1 MGEGTASVREAKIQ
15 IRAPQDLCEMRL
27 GVKLQRQVWGYNES
41 ETVPDQMLIVARES
55 GGAVLLAFDQTK
67 PIGFALAFAGS
78 AFATTT
84 APGTLTVTANI
95 ATSCTINSPTLAFG
109 SYAPIGANATAP
121 LDQQVDVTWTCTS
134 TTPIVIWLNEG
145 NNKAVGSVLSAPQ
158 RQMASGG
165 NMLAYFL
172 YSDEGRGTLWGSTDA
187 TSPFLLTGTGSLQSA
202 TIYGRIPGGQANIPG
217 AYSDS
222 VTISLNY

>member
-1 MGEGTASVREAKIQ
+1 MKFAFKLSV
-15 IRAPQDLCEMRL
+15 LM
-27 GVKLQRQVWGYNES
+27 
-41 ETVPDQMLIVARES
+41 
-55 GGAVLLAFDQTK
+55 
-67 PIGFALAFAGS
+67 FALAFAGS
-78 AFATTT
+78 AFASNT
-84 APGTLTVTANI
+84 AAGTLTVTANI

-121 LDQQVDVTWTCTS
+121 LDHQVDLTWTCTS
-134 TTPIVIWLNEG
+134 NTPIVIWLNEG

-158 RQMASGG
+158 RQMASGT

-172 YSDEGRGTLWGSTDA
+172 YSDTGRGTLWGSTDA
-187 TSPFLLTGTGSLQSA
+187 TSPFLLTGTGSPQSA